1 MKGGLFFNTST
12 DQRKYMELAN
22 DLWHENEKSWVWDSH
37 TFHPTSASLKNEF
50 DNESD
55 KRQSFTSLIEI
66 RTFAII

>member
-1 MKGGLFFNTST
+1 
-12 DQRKYMELAN
+12 MELAN

-50 DNESD
+50 DNEGD

-66 RTFAII
+66 GTFAII